1 MTGGS
6 LVFEGSMDI
15 GNERIFFFF
24 CLYRLC
30 FFTQHHSKA
39 ESSSEGYRHGV
50 TVEFGG
56 ERVLLVGMAG
66 KHHGGDGF

>member
-1 MTGGS
+1 M
-6 LVFEGSMDI
+6 FEGSMDI

-56 ERVLLVGMAG
+56 ERVLLVGMAR